1 MTPTDTPLLPVRLV
15 TVDDALGPR
24 RSRFFGEGFKRV
36 THRLDDI
43 DVTPAVEEGGTV
55 AAVAGLGLPA
65 NWSRKGVAEQPP
77 HLSTID
83 AMLYAAQLAGLYL
96 AHTHGLAGT
105 DGFRV
110 RRMALRAGNRPQEDR
125 LDRFTVTAEH
135 LGTEPGNPSV
145 SRFDCRIG
153 ALAAVLAVEHGG
165 EAVPTLVPG
174 AYPDAGSLPGH
185 WNTAP
190 FGASHY
196 GRTQI
201 LSDVDVDM
209 GAIRAD
215 ADLSLAPGP
224 AEATMIDL
232 FVAALQLGQ
241 VLLYRLDGVDRASS
255 STLWMRRTVIEPTS
269 QHTDRFTT
277 TLENERR
284 LDTAAGTWR
293 SADVVA
299 AHSGLALR
307 CSVAH
312 LLPAER

>member
-1 MTPTDTPLLPVRLV
+1 MTPTDTPLLAGRLV

-36 THRLDDI
+36 THRLDGI
-43 DVTPAVEEGGTV
+43 AVAPEPEEGGTV
-55 AAVAGLGLPA
+55 AAVAGLVLPA

-83 AMLYAAQLAGLYL
+83 AMVFAAQLAGLYL
-96 AHTHGLAGT
+96 AHTHGLGGA
-105 DGFRV
+105 DRFRV

-125 LDRFTVTAEH
+125 LDRFAVRAEH
-135 LGTEPGNPSV
+135 LGTEPGDPAV

-153 ALAAVLAVEHGG
+153 ALTAVLAVEHGG
-165 EAVPTLVPG
+165 EAVPALPPG
-174 AYPDAGSLPGH
+174 RYRNPAALSGP

-190 FGASHY
+190 FGASHH

-201 LSDVDVDM
+201 LSDVAVDM
-209 GAIRAD
+209 DALRAD
-215 ADLSLAPGP
+215 ADLALAPGT
-224 AEATMIDL
+224 ADATMIDL

-241 VLLYRLDGVDRASS
+241 VLLYRLDGIERAASN
-255 STLWMRRTVIEPTS
+255 TLWMRRTVIEPAARPS
-269 QHTDRFTT
+269 GRFTT
-277 TLENERR
+277 ALENERR

-312 LLPAER
+312 LLPAGG